1 MQQLPSLGIIGAGK
15 LGITLA
21 GLARKAGYAVFI
33 SGSDSP
39 QKIALTAEVLA
50 PGATAATT
58 QEVAQQANI
67 IILALPLGA
76 FRTLPR
82 DALDGKLVIDATNH
96 WWEIDGPRADIIP
109 DDTSS
114 SEAIQAYLPDSRI
127 VKAFNHM
134 GYHHLHDEAKPV
146 GKEGRKAIAL
156 AGGNEADIATVSE
169 LITTLGFDPV
179 HIGGLRQGKRLEPG
193 TPAFSAHVDTE
204 TLRTITYA
212 K

>member
-21 GLARKAGYAVFI
+21 GLARKAGYPVFI
-33 SGSDSP
+33 SGSGSP

-50 PGATAATT
+50 PGAAAATT
-58 QEVAQQANI
+58 QEVAVQSDI

-76 FRTLPR
+76 FRSLPR
-82 DALDGKLVIDATNH
+82 EALAGKLVIDATNH

-109 DDTSS
+109 DDISS

-193 TPAFSAHVDTE
+193 TPAFGAHVDTE